1 VAGRRSSIFDGKSAV
16 WLKNKIAARMLREHG
31 EKIIHADN
39 DLSTDFSQHLCDDL
53 GQTLRY

>member
-1 VAGRRSSIFDGKSAV
+1 M

-39 DLSTDFSQHLCDDL
+39 DLSTDFGQHLCDRFRPDFAL
-53 GQTLRY
+53 